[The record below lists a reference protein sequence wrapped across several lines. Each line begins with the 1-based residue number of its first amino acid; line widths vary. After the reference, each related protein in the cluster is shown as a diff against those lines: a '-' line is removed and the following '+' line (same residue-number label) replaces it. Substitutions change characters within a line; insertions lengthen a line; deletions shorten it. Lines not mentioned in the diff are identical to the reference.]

1 MQSKTPSGDVW
12 LALNGERRLPWLA
25 AMRLELVVRKS
36 SQLWRRTDDAHST
49 CVLRP
54 VDCAA
59 EVLFCGHYVLW
70 QCTDETS
77 VDKATV
83 RDARRLLW

>member
-1 MQSKTPSGDVW
+1 MF
-12 LALNGERRLPWLA
+12 NCEYRLPWLA

-54 VDCAA
+54 IECAA
-59 EVLFCGHYVLW
+59 EVLFCRHYVLW

-77 VDKATV
+77 AYKPTITNECLTRAVAAMLALG
-83 RDARRLLW
+83 RDFC